1 MISQSIKIIDFKIL
15 HLILDEIKLFLPF
28 TISYHEKNFELNKNE
43 NLLKENSVIVVNNNF
58 ELNNLKID
66 KRKVFVVKDSPVSIN
81 ELINDLNVMLI
92 KQRYD
97 YQAKIVIK
105 DYILDIN
112 SRSISKKNEKLQLT
126 EREIDIILF
135 LKQKKIPQKVNQLQE
150 VVWRYS
156 PNLETHTVET
166 HIYRLRK
173 KMKQTFKDQHFIKT
187 DQEGYSV

>member
-135 LKQKKIPQKVNQLQE
+135 LKEKKIPQKVNQLQE

>member
-135 LKQKKIPQKVNQLQE
+135 LKEKKIPQKVNQLQE

-173 KMKQTFKDQHFIKT
+173 KIKAEFGN
-187 DQEGYSV
+187 DDLIKSNKNGYTI

>member
-28 TISYHEKNFELNKNE
+28 TISYHEK
-43 NLLKENSVIVVNNNF
+43 NF

-135 LKQKKIPQKVNQLQE
+135 LKEKKIPQKVNQLQE

>member
-81 ELINDLNVMLI
+81 ELINDLNVRLI

-135 LKQKKIPQKVNQLQE
+135 LKEKKIPQKVNQLQE

>member
-15 HLILDEIKLFLPF
+15 HLILDEIKLYLPF
-28 TISYHEKNFELNKNE
+28 NLSYHEKNFQLNKNE
-43 NLLKENSVIVVNNNF
+43 NLQKENSVIVVNHNF
-58 ELNNLKID
+58 ELSDLKID
-66 KRKVFVVKDSPVSIN
+66 KRKVFIVKDSPISIN
-81 ELINDLNVMLI
+81 ELVNDLNVLLI
-92 KQRYD
+92 KQRYN
-97 YQAKIVIK
+97 YQARIMIK
-105 DYILDIN
+105 EYILDIN
-112 SRSISKKNEKLQLT
+112 SRSISKKNKKLQLT

-135 LKQKKIPQKVNQLQE
+135 LKEKKIAQKVIQLQE

-173 KMKQTFKDQHFIKT
+173 KMKQTFDDQHFIKT

>member
-28 TISYHEKNFELNKNE
+28 TISYHEKNFELKKNK

-135 LKQKKIPQKVNQLQE
+135 LKEKKIPQKVNQLQE